1 MLDLA
6 AVKIRYE
13 DLSAKNE
20 EHPLNDLLLHL
31 EVPLYSAGFP
41 YGDYSST
48 SKVYNGPLQ
57 NETRT
62 VFWGLGYKLREDNA
76 NKYVLIDQNAKS

>member
-48 SKVYNGPLQ
+48 SKVYNSPLQ